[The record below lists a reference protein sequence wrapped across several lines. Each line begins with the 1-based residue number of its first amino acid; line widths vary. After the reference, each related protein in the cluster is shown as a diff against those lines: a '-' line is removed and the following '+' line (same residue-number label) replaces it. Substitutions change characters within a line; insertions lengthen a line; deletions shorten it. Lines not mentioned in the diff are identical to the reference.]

1 MIPTGNSSQTDNCGT
16 NRCPWLAGGD
26 VTPSGGKRSQPAE
39 ERGLARQARSG
50 GHGGRGGRRLCNVS
64 VALGGALSSR
74 NQISEV
80 TPSAYPARGLHTVV
94 RATTRDVG
102 WRDVC
107 VKEVFR
113 LQLWDVLGESQDP
126 GLLASP
132 ESAAWIQVRFRFI
145 CLSSNQPQG
154 GAEWC

>member
-1 MIPTGNSSQTDNCGT
+1 M
-16 NRCPWLAGGD
+16 A
-26 VTPSGGKRSQPAE
+26 SGGKHSQPAE

-50 GHGGRGGRRLCNVS
+50 GHEEGGERLCNVS
-64 VALGGALSSR
+64 VALGGAFSSR

-80 TPSAYPARGLHTVV
+80 TPSAYPARELHTVV

-113 LQLWDVLGESQDP
+113 LQLWDVFGESQDP
-126 GLLASP
+126 GLLESP
-132 ESAAWIQVRFRFI
+132 ESAAWMEVWFRFI
-145 CLSSNQPQG
+145 RLSSNQPQG
-154 GAEWC
+154 GAKWC